1 MNNLTVSRN
10 QSHGIFT
17 LPTLCKGYN
26 TTIIAR
32 LTLLPLCPAKAAVGE
47 AEAYRL
53 NGYNVNVSA
62 TPNNQKPQIIQPGR
76 T

>member
-1 MNNLTVSRN
+1 MKIN
-10 QSHGIFT
+10 
-17 LPTLCKGYN
+17 
-26 TTIIAR
+26 AR

-62 TPNNQKPQIIQPGR
+62 NPNNQKTQISQPVQ